1 MHFLGIDIAKQ
12 KFDVALRGGPSLQRQ
27 SFGNNPDGFK
37 HLSHWLEQQG
47 VTELHACM
55 EATGVYY
62 EALAEYLYQ
71 QGYLVSV
78 VNPWQIKAFADSKL
92 RRHKTD
98 RLDGDLMAEFCQ
110 KQQPRPWQP
119 LAPAERTLQAL
130 VRHRDSLVETRQQQ
144 LHRLQSSRDT
154 LVTASLQRVIDQ
166 LNAEIQQVE
175 QQIQDHIDQ
184 HPDLK
189 QKQEL
194 LTSIPGIGTQTAT
207 HLLAEMPD
215 LAEYPSAKQAAA
227 DAGLTPSE
235 RSSGTS
241 VREKPRLSKIGN
253 PRVRKILYF
262 PALAAMR
269 YNPMIQA
276 LRQRLL
282 AQGKAK
288 MVVVGAAMRKLLHL
302 AYGVLKNQKPFDP
315 AYVN

>member
-1 MHFLGIDIAKQ
+1 MHLLGIDIAKQ
-12 KFDVALRGGPSLQRQ
+12 KFDVSLRGGPSIQRHNF
-27 SFGNNPDGFK
+27 SNNLAGFK
-37 HLSHWLEQQG
+37 ALSHWLDQQG

-71 QGYLVSV
+71 QGYSVSV

-98 RLDGDLMAEFCQ
+98 RLDADLIAEFCQ
-110 KQQPRPWQP
+110 KQQPRAWQP
-119 LAPAERTLQAL
+119 LAPQERTLQAL

-144 LHRLQSSRDT
+144 LHRLESSRDA
-154 LVTASLQRVIDQ
+154 LVTASLQRVIAQ

-175 QQIQDHIDQ
+175 QQIQDHLDQ
-184 HPDLK
+184 QPDLK
-189 QKQEL
+189 HKQEL
-194 LTSIPGIGTQTAT
+194 LASIPGIGSQTAT

-215 LAEYPSAKQAAA
+215 LADYPSAKQAAA
-227 DAGLTPSE
+227 DAGLTPTE

-253 PRVRKILYF
+253 PRVRKLLYF

-302 AYGVLKNQKPFDP
+302 AYGVLKNNKPFDP

>member
-1 MHFLGIDIAKQ
+1 MHYLGIDIAKQ
-12 KFDVALRGGPSLQRQ
+12 KFDVVLRGGPSLVHRH
-27 SFGNNPDGFK
+27 FDNTLEGFK
-37 HLSHWLEQQG
+37 ALSHWLEQQG
-47 VTELHACM
+47 VTELHVCM

-62 EALAEYLYQ
+62 EALAAYLYQ
-71 QGYLVSV
+71 QGYTVSV

-98 RLDGDLMAEFCQ
+98 RLDADVIAEFCQ
-110 KQQPRPWQP
+110 KQQPRTWQP

-144 LHRLQSSRDT
+144 LHRLESSRDD
-154 LVTASLQRVIDQ
+154 LVTASLQRVIDP
-166 LNAEIQQVE
+166 LTTEIEQVE

-184 HPDLK
+184 HPNLK
-189 QKQEL
+189 HQQEL
-194 LTSIPGIGTQTAT
+194 LTSIPGIGLQTAT

-215 LAEYPSAKQAAA
+215 LAAYPSAKQVAA
-227 DAGLTPSE
+227 DAGLTPAE
-235 RSSGTS
+235 RSSGSS

-253 PRVRKILYF
+253 PRVRKVLYF

-269 YNPMIQA
+269 YNPIIQA

-282 AQGKAK
+282 AHGKTK

-302 AYGVLKNQKPFDP
+302 AYGVLKNNKPFDP

>member
-1 MHFLGIDIAKQ
+1 MHILGIDIAKQ
-12 KFDVALRGGPSLQRQ
+12 KFDISLRGGSSIQRH
-27 SFGNNPDGFK
+27 SFDNNLDGFK
-37 HLSHWLEQQG
+37 DLSQWLEQQG

-62 EALAEYLYQ
+62 EALAEYLYR
-71 QGYLVSV
+71 QGYTVSV

-98 RLDGDLMAEFCQ
+98 RLDADLIGEFCQ
-110 KQQPRPWQP
+110 KEQPRPWQP

-130 VRHRDSLVETRQQQ
+130 VRHRDSLVESRQQQ
-144 LHRLQSSRDT
+144 LHRLESSRDA

-166 LNAEIQQVE
+166 LTAEIQQVQ

-184 HPDLK
+184 QPDLK
-189 QKQEL
+189 HKQDL
-194 LTSIPGIGTQTAT
+194 LTSIPGIGLQTAT

-215 LAEYPSAKQAAA
+215 LADYPSAKQAAA
-227 DAGLTPSE
+227 DAGLTPTE

-241 VREKPRLSKIGN
+241 VREKPHLSKIGN

-269 YNPMIQA
+269 YNPMIKAQ
-276 LRQRLL
+276 RERLL

-288 MVVVGAAMRKLLHL
+288 MVAVGAAMRKLLHL
-302 AYGVLKNQKPFDP
+302 AYGVLKNNKPFDP